1 MKKKILIALV
11 LCLVLILSVALVA
24 CGSKDTSTPDATPT
38 TQGDGGNS
46 GGQSGGNSGGS
57 SGGGNS
63 GGSGGDSGS
72 GSGGG
77 QGGGSHT
84 LTRTLPTETAIL
96 EVVGTTSFKI
106 SVGNLSGTAITTV
119 ATNGTY
125 YYYADPGEHFGK
137 IIGNKAYPYIKTS
150 QNAKYTKINNPLTSV
165 PNMIH
170 MQNIANLFL
179 YAGETISYETETD
192 VTFIGRAAK
201 KYTATFIDPG
211 NNAYVQEIIIDNLT
225 GACLKHDSGN
235 APTDSFVSGNSRMSF
250 AATEIA
256 YGTDSAISTFLNP
269 YVSKIDVFEW
279 DTALFAQ
286 AGLDTSVI
294 ANPASNWMLYS
305 SVFEDDQT
313 RTDTYP
319 DLTIK
324 YNYYTDDV
332 AGTKNAIKAFI
343 ETFYTAGAQKDGD
356 GDQKEFNEL
365 CGWSESDRAYD
376 FAGVVQTTSYCIE
389 IVARNSTYFEN
400 PHWEIIVEVRKVEP

>member
-1 MKKKILIALV
+1 MKKKILVALV

-24 CGSKDTSTPDATPT
+24 CGSKDTSTSDATPT

-57 SGGGNS
+57 SGGGQGGDS
-63 GGSGGDSGS
+63 GSGSGS

-77 QGGGSHT
+77 QGGGSQT

-106 SVGNLSGTAITTV
+106 AVGNLSGTAITTV

-150 QNAKYTKINNPLTSV
+150 QNANYTKINNPLTSV

-170 MQNIANLFL
+170 MQNVVNLFL

-201 KYTATFIDPG
+201 KYTATFTDPG

-235 APTDSFVSGNSRMSF
+235 APTDSFVNGNSRMSF
-250 AATEIA
+250 AVTEIA

-269 YVSKIDVFEW
+269 YIAKIDVFEW

-286 AGLDTSVI
+286 AGLDTSAI
-294 ANPASNWMLYS
+294 GNPASNWMLYS
-305 SVFEDDQT
+305 SIFEDNKT
-313 RTDTYP
+313 RDDANPEWEVTY
-319 DLTIK
+319 
-324 YNYYTDDV
+324 YYYTDDV
-332 AGTKNAIKAFI
+332 AGTKDAMEAFI
-343 ETFYTAGAQKDGD
+343 QTFYNAGAKYESGHEKSFSSLCYYDTD
-356 GDQKEFNEL
+356 DNEFYFN
-365 CGWSESDRAYD
+365 AYEHTTGY
-376 FAGVVQTTSYCIE
+376 AVVISIANNPAYSNRHWQ
-389 IVARNSTYFEN
+389 IVVT
-400 PHWEIIVEVRKVEP
+400 IILE